1 MSFSPLEREVISGLT
16 AGSLTTLIV
25 HPLDLFKVRLQL
37 LITASGN
44 KGYRS
49 VWNEIIKSDSGL
61 LRELYRGLNI
71 NFVGNTVAW
80 GLYFTTYR
88 AAKDYLIDSNKSIK
102 NDKELSSWM
111 YLLAGVSSGVFTTV
125 LTNPFWV
132 VKTRMMSRTRS
143 DLTSAKVL
151 KDLIHKEGILGL
163 WKGLVPA
170 TIGVSQGALHFAC
183 YDTLKNKL
191 VLKDRAHDDKITNL
205 ETISV
210 TSVSKMI
217 STTAVYPF
225 QLLKSN
231 LQSFQAS
238 EENFKLT
245 SLSKLIYRKSGLIGF
260 YKGLSANLLR
270 SVPSTCITFC
280 IYENFKSILT

>member
-1 MSFSPLEREVISGLT
+1 MVSPLEKEVISGLT

-37 LITASGN
+37 LITAQGKN
-44 KGYRS
+44 GYRS
-49 VWNEIIKSDSGL
+49 VWNEIRKSDSTL
-61 LRELYRGLNI
+61 VRELYRGLNV

-88 AAKDYLIDSNKSIK
+88 IAKDYLIETNSQIK
-102 NDKELSSWM
+102 NDKGLTSWM
-111 YLLAGVSSGVFTTV
+111 YLVAGVSSGVFTTV

-132 VKTRMMSRTRS
+132 VKTRMMSKTNS
-143 DLTSAKVL
+143 KLTSTKIL
-151 KDLIHKEGILGL
+151 KDLIKKDGFRGL
-163 WKGLVPA
+163 WKGLLPA
-170 TIGVSQGALHFAC
+170 TFGVSQGALHFTC

-191 VLKDRAHDDKITNL
+191 ILRDRAHDDKISNL
-205 ETISV
+205 ETITV
-210 TSVSKMI
+210 TSISKMI
-217 STTAVYPF
+217 STAAVYPF

-238 EENFKLT
+238 EENFKLL
-245 SLSKLIYRKSGLIGF
+245 SLSKLIYQKNGIVGF

-280 IYENFKSILT
+280 IYENFKNILT